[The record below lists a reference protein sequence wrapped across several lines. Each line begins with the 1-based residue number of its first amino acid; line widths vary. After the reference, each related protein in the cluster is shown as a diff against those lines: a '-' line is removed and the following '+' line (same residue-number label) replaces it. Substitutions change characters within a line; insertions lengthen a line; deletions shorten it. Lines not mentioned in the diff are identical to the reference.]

1 MTGGIPAAARA
12 RTAGPSFGR
21 AGLKARLAAAVAD
34 RDAAFAERDTIAAV
48 AERDAIADE
57 RDAAVAERDE
67 AAAALAAAQG
77 RVSELE
83 RRLGMNSGNSHK
95 PPSSD
100 GFSKPATKKK
110 ASPGRRPG
118 GQPGHKGTTMS
129 LVETPDRVEDH
140 HPDICRGCGASLAG
154 AASEGYVRRQ
164 VADIPPVAL
173 ETVEHRVHSAVC
185 SGCGAVSAG
194 RFPEGVKAPAQYGP
208 GVRSTVRYLS
218 AAQMIPRRRLAWL
231 MRDLFGVV
239 VSPGTVS
246 ALLDSGAERFSGF
259 AEHVGAAA
267 ARAAVKHMDE
277 TGVRVDGRLR
287 QFHVMCTEL
296 LSFFRLGESRGDVT
310 VDATGIAVH
319 DFQQPYWK
327 IVGVSHA
334 HCIAHL
340 LRELEALTE
349 FHGEAWS
356 AEMSELLQR
365 GAHEVN
371 EAARAGETL
380 SAEAAVRI
388 EREYDRIIADA
399 VAWHEALPPLVSGKR
414 KRRGRRKKRKG
425 LNLVLRLRD
434 HRAGVLMFTRNPAVP
449 ATNNQ
454 AERDLRML
462 KAYLKISGCY
472 RSERGARN
480 HAVLRTLIETARKQ
494 GWDVLDALRADP
506 EELKLRLVDS

>member
-1 MTGGIPAAARA
+1 MTGGIPAAARD
-12 RTAGPSFGR
+12 RVAGPAFSG
-21 AGLKARLAAAVAD
+21 AGLKARLAEAVAD
-34 RDAAFAERDTIAAV
+34 RDAAV
-48 AERDAIADE
+48 AERDAIAAE
-57 RDAAVAERDE
+57 RDAAVAGRDE

-83 RRLGMNSGNSHK
+83 RRLGLNSGNSHK

-100 GFSKPATKKK
+100 GFSKPAPKRK
-110 ASPGRRPG
+110 ASSGRRPG

-129 LVETPDRVEDH
+129 LVETPDRVEHH
-140 HPDICRGCGASLAG
+140 HPGSCAGCGASLAG

-173 ETVEHRVHSAVC
+173 ETVEHRVHRAVC
-185 SGCGAVSAG
+185 PGCGAVSAG

-218 AAQMIPRRRLAWL
+218 AAQMIPRRRLAGT
-231 MRDLFGVV
+231 MRDLFGASL
-239 VSPGTVS
+239 SPGTVS
-246 ALLDSGAERFSGF
+246 ALLDSGAGKFSGF
-259 AEHVGAAA
+259 AGHVGAAA

-277 TGVRVDGRLR
+277 TGVRVDGKLR
-287 QFHVMCTEL
+287 WIHVVCTEL

-310 VDATGIAVH
+310 MGATGIAVH
-319 DFQQPYWK
+319 DFQQPCWN
-327 IVGVSHA
+327 IAGVSHA
-334 HCIAHL
+334 HCIPHI

-356 AEMSELLQR
+356 AEMSKLLQS
-365 GAHEVN
+365 AVHEDN
-371 EAARAGETL
+371 EAARAGKPL
-380 SAEAAVRI
+380 SAEAADRI
-388 EREYDRIIADA
+388 EKEYDRIVADA
-399 VAWHEALPPLVSGKR
+399 VAWHEALPPLAGG

-425 LNLVLRLRD
+425 LNLALRLRD

-449 ATNNQ
+449 ATNNR
-454 AERDLRML
+454 AERALRML

-480 HAVLRTLIETARKQ
+480 HAALRTLIETARKQ
-494 GWDVLDALRADP
+494 DRPVLDALRADP
-506 EELKLRLVDS
+506 EDLKLRLVDS

>member
-1 MTGGIPAAARA
+1 MTGGIPAAARD
-12 RTAGPSFGR
+12 RTADPSFGR

-34 RDAAFAERDTIAAV
+34 RDAIAA
-48 AERDAIADE
+48 E

-83 RRLGMNSGNSHK
+83 RRLLTNSGNSHK

-100 GFSKPATKKK
+100 GFSKPAPKRK
-110 ASPGRRPG
+110 ASSGRRPG

-129 LVETPDRVEDH
+129 LVETPDRVEHH
-140 HPDICRGCGASLAG
+140 HPGSCAGCGASLAG

-173 ETVEHRVHSAVC
+173 ETVEHRVHRAVC
-185 SGCGAVSAG
+185 PGCGAVSAG

-218 AAQMIPRRRLAWL
+218 AARMIPRRRLAGT
-231 MRDLFGVV
+231 MRDLFGASL
-239 VSPGTVS
+239 SPGTVS
-246 ALLDSGAERFSGF
+246 ALLDSGAGKFSGF
-259 AEHVGAAA
+259 AGHVGAAA

-277 TGVRVDGRLR
+277 TGVRVDGKLR
-287 QFHVMCTEL
+287 WIHVVCTEL
-296 LSFFRLGESRGDVT
+296 LSFFRLGESRGDAAMA
-310 VDATGIAVH
+310 ATGIAVH
-319 DFQQPYWK
+319 DFWK
-327 IVGVSHA
+327 PCWNIAGVSHA
-334 HCIAHL
+334 HCIPHI

-356 AEMSELLQR
+356 AEMSKLLQS
-365 GAHEVN
+365 AVHEDN
-371 EAARAGETL
+371 EAARAGKPL
-380 SAEAAVRI
+380 SAEAADRI
-388 EREYDRIIADA
+388 EKEYDRIVADA
-399 VAWHEALPPLVSGKR
+399 VAWHEALPPLAGG

-494 GWDVLDALRADP
+494 GRPVLDALRADP
-506 EELKLRLVDS
+506 EDLKLRLADS

>member
-1 MTGGIPAAARA
+1 MTGGIPAAARD
-12 RTAGPSFGR
+12 RTADPFFGR
-21 AGLKARLAAAVAD
+21 AGLKAGLAAD
-34 RDAAFAERDTIAAV
+34 RDAIAAERDAAV
-48 AERDAIADE
+48 AERDA
-57 RDAAVAERDE
+57 AVAGRDE

-83 RRLGMNSGNSHK
+83 RRLLTNSGNSHK

-100 GFSKPATKKK
+100 GFSKPAPKRK
-110 ASPGRRPG
+110 ASSGRRPG

-129 LVETPDRVEDH
+129 LVETPDRVEHH
-140 HPDICRGCGASLAG
+140 HPGSCAGCGASLAG

-173 ETVEHRVHSAVC
+173 ETVEHRVHRAVC
-185 SGCGAVSAG
+185 PGCGAVSAG

-218 AAQMIPRRRLAWL
+218 AAQMIPRRRLAGT
-231 MRDLFGVV
+231 MRDLFGASL
-239 VSPGTVS
+239 SPGTVS
-246 ALLDSGAERFSGF
+246 ALLDSGAGKFSGF
-259 AEHVGAAA
+259 AGHVGAAA
-267 ARAAVKHMDE
+267 ARAAVKHTAE
-277 TGVRVDGRLR
+277 TGVRVDGKLR
-287 QFHVMCTEL
+287 WIHVVCTEL

-310 VDATGIAVH
+310 MGATGIAVH
-319 DFQQPYWK
+319 DFWK
-327 IVGVSHA
+327 PCWNIAGVSHA
-334 HCIAHL
+334 HCIPHI

-356 AEMSELLQR
+356 AEMSKLLQS
-365 GAHEVN
+365 AVHEDN
-371 EAARAGETL
+371 EAARAGKPL
-380 SAEAAVRI
+380 SAEAADRI
-388 EREYDRIIADA
+388 EKEYDRIVADA
-399 VAWHEALPPLVSGKR
+399 VAWHEALPPLAGG

-425 LNLVLRLRD
+425 LNLALRLRD

-449 ATNNQ
+449 ATNNR

-494 GWDVLDALRADP
+494 GWNVLDALRADP
-506 EELKLRLVDS
+506 ADLILSPADS

>member
-1 MTGGIPAAARA
+1 MTGGIPAAARD
-12 RTAGPSFGR
+12 RTADPFFGR
-21 AGLKARLAAAVAD
+21 AGLKAGLAAAVAD
-34 RDAAFAERDTIAAV
+34 RDAIAAERDAAVAERDAAV
-48 AERDAIADE
+48 AERDAIAD
-57 RDAAVAERDE
+57 ERDE

-83 RRLGMNSGNSHK
+83 RRLVMNSGNSHK

-100 GFSKPATKKK
+100 GFSKPAPKKK
-110 ASPGRRPG
+110 ASSGRRPG

-140 HPDICRGCGASLAG
+140 HPDTCRGCGASLAG

-173 ETVEHRVHSAVC
+173 EIVEHRVHRAVC

-218 AAQMIPRRRLAWL
+218 AAQMIPRRRPVGT
-231 MRDLFGVV
+231 MRDLFGASL
-239 VSPGTVS
+239 SPGTVS
-246 ALLDSGAERFSGF
+246 ALLDSGAGRFSDF
-259 AEHVGAAA
+259 AGHVGAAA
-267 ARAAVKHMDE
+267 ARAAVKHTAE
-277 TGVRVDGRLR
+277 TGVRVDGKLR
-287 QFHVMCTEL
+287 WIHVVCTEL
-296 LSFFRLGESRGDVT
+296 LSFFRLGESRGDAAMG
-310 VDATGIAVH
+310 ATGIAVH
-319 DFQQPYWK
+319 DFWK
-327 IVGVSHA
+327 PCWNIAGVSHA
-334 HCIAHL
+334 HCIPHI

-356 AEMSELLQR
+356 AEMSKLLQS
-365 GAHEVN
+365 AVHEDN
-371 EAARAGETL
+371 EAARAGKPL
-380 SAEAAVRI
+380 SAEAADRI
-388 EREYDRIIADA
+388 EKEYDRIVADA
-399 VAWHEALPPLVSGKR
+399 VAWHEALPPLAGGKR

-449 ATNNQ
+449 ATNEQ

-480 HAVLRTLIETARKQ
+480 HAALRTLIETARKQ
-494 GWDVLDALRADP
+494 GRPVLDALRADP
-506 EELKLRLVDS
+506 EDLKLRLADS

>member
-1 MTGGIPAAARA
+1 MTGGIPAAARD
-12 RTAGPSFGR
+12 RVAGPAFSG
-21 AGLKARLAAAVAD
+21 AGLKARLAEAVAD
-34 RDAAFAERDTIAAV
+34 RDAAV
-48 AERDAIADE
+48 AERDAIAAE
-57 RDAAVAERDE
+57 RDAAVAGRDE

-83 RRLGMNSGNSHK
+83 RRLGLNSGNSHK

-100 GFSKPATKKK
+100 GFSKPAPKRK
-110 ASPGRRPG
+110 ASSGRRPG

-129 LVETPDRVEDH
+129 LVETPDRVEHH
-140 HPDICRGCGASLAG
+140 HPGSCAGCGASLAG

-173 ETVEHRVHSAVC
+173 EIVEHRVHRAVC
-185 SGCGAVSAG
+185 PGCGAVSAG

-218 AAQMIPRRRLAWL
+218 AAQMIPRRRLAGT
-231 MRDLFGVV
+231 MRDLFGASL
-239 VSPGTVS
+239 SPGTVS
-246 ALLDSGAERFSGF
+246 ALLDSGAGKFSGF
-259 AEHVGAAA
+259 AGHVGAAA

-277 TGVRVDGRLR
+277 TGVRVDGKLR
-287 QFHVMCTEL
+287 WIHVVCTEL

-310 VDATGIAVH
+310 MGATGIAVH
-319 DFQQPYWK
+319 DFWK
-327 IVGVSHA
+327 PCWNIAGVSHA
-334 HCIAHL
+334 HCIPHI

-356 AEMSELLQR
+356 AEMSKLLQS
-365 GAHEVN
+365 AVHEDN
-371 EAARAGETL
+371 EAARAGKPL
-380 SAEAAVRI
+380 SAEAADRI
-388 EREYDRIIADA
+388 EKEYDRIVADA
-399 VAWHEALPPLVSGKR
+399 VAWHEALPPLGGG

-449 ATNNQ
+449 ATNNR
-454 AERDLRML
+454 AERALRML

-494 GWDVLDALRADP
+494 GWNVLDALRADP
-506 EELKLRLVDS
+506 ADLILSPADS